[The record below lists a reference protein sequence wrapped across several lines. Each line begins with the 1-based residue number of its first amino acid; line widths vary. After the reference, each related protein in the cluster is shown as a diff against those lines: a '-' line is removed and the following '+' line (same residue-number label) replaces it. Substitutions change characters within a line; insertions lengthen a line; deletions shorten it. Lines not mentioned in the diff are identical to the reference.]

1 MKQCR
6 WLLITILIIACE
18 FTAGSHTFKQTP
30 GTNGHTG
37 FKSSDTVA
45 VLTDSVYVADL
56 QQTAYWNIV
65 LPPDFDS
72 TAAYP
77 ILYLLHGYGGDHN
90 DWLADNSLKKALAN
104 LKLIVVLPAA
114 GNHWYVNTAGGKM
127 WQQWIA
133 WQLPD
138 RIENRF
144 KIDTTRRAVAGL
156 SMGGYG
162 AIVLALKYPKRYYAV
177 GSFSGALTIPGL
189 FPILAKKSIYRWL
202 LPSLTAAFGAPHSQI
217 CKENDPFILANTLP
231 VTQFPAIFYFSC
243 GLQDGFSDFIPRHR
257 AFRDLL
263 AKRQVK
269 FQYAEKP
276 GGHDWQFW
284 SDEIQV
290 FLKLLK
296 TD

>member
-1 MKQCR
+1 
-6 WLLITILIIACE
+6 
-18 FTAGSHTFKQTP
+18 
-30 GTNGHTG
+30 
-37 FKSSDTVA
+37 

-65 LPPDFDS
+65 LPPHFDS
-72 TAAYP
+72 TATYP

-133 WQLPD
+133 WQLPN

-189 FPILAKKSIYRWL
+189 FPILAKKSVYRWL
-202 LPSLTAAFGAPHSQI
+202 LPSLTAAFGTPNSQI
-217 CKENDPFILANTLP
+217 CKENDPFILANTP
-231 VTQFPAIFYFSC
+231 AVTQFPAIFYFSC

-263 AKRQVK
+263 AGRQVK

-284 SDEIQV
+284 SGEIQV

-296 TD
+296 INE